1 MLAFTS
7 ERGGD
12 SEIFTMKAT
21 PEASTNRP
29 RNLTKNSVS
38 DVAPDWQPLVN

>member
-1 MLAFTS
+1 MMLAFTS

-29 RNLTKNSVS
+29 RNLTKTQLATS
-38 DVAPDWQPLVN
+38 PLTGSRW